1 LFSLFKVISHFVN
14 FFDKSWILNL
24 PCFII
29 LFFEKLCL
37 LLVKD
42 SLAVCVFELGS
53 LSKQECFLEAGSALL
68 SLVLE
73 LTVQSVVDH
82 VALMDRKLTGHF
94 YEVADSLVKV
104 SELRNLSL
112 LKDGFLQVVQFC
124 AKTEIL
130 VGKPLGR
137 CFDGFASFRNLSIN
151 TLVVVI
157 ESLKA
162 ITEQLGHVGGLAKNL
177 SS

>member
-1 LFSLFKVISHFVN
+1 
-14 FFDKSWILNL
+14 
-24 PCFII
+24 
-29 LFFEKLCL
+29 
-37 LLVKD
+37 
-42 SLAVCVFELGS
+42 
-53 LSKQECFLEAGSALL
+53 
-68 SLVLE
+68 
-73 LTVQSVVDH
+73 
-82 VALMDRKLTGHF
+82 MDRKLTGHF

-177 SS
+177 SSKGLNLLHLSWSTSLLLHWEIISEFVLILLSEEVNQEFTASKHLWFHDAYHKLLIVNLLLVKLVATELFLLVHNR